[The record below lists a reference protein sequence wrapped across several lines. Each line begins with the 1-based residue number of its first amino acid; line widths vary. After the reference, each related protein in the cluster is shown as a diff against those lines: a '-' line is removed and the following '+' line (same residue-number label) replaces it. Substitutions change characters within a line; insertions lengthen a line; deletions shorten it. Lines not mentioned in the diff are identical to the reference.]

1 MCYIIFL
8 GRILIYA
15 HKSVQY
21 TLKVLKTSMY
31 SHLQL
36 KRQNK
41 NKNYK
46 CASYLPSSLLN
57 KMEIIN
63 IFITLGG
70 KLKIIVLGRSKLKF
84 THFYDKVLLIYRSEV
99 NFYLRPTPS
108 LSLLYFP

>member
-15 HKSVQY
+15 HNSVQF
-21 TLKVLKTSMY
+21 TLKALKTSMY
-31 SHLQL
+31 SHLRL

-41 NKNYK
+41 NENYK
-46 CASYLPSSLLN
+46 CTSYLPSSLLN

-84 THFYDKVLLIYRSEV
+84 THFYDKVLLVYRSEV

-108 LSLLYFP
+108 LSFLYFP